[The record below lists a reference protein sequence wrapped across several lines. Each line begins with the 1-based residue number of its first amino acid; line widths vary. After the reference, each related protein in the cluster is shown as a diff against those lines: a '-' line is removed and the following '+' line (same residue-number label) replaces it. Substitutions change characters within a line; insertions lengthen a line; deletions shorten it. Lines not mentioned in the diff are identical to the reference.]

1 MYGYFQYVFTTPT
14 TIVSNKTVHDQLLA
28 HLPSLLNPDNTD
40 FLLINK
46 FLVNSN
52 FFFQIVIK
60 SMGQYLLTTNR
71 IKVIKIL
78 LIIIIYLFILLFEL
92 NCIYYYQLWLYIYE
106 GWRWYLIG
114 EPSRFIFPYIYYKYN
129 II

>member
-106 GWRWYLIG
+106 GWKVVSNW
-114 EPSRFIFPYIYYKYN
+114 
-129 II
+129 